1 MMAVDRKRQIIEAAT
16 KSFSQFGYKA
26 TTMDQVARLANV
38 GKGTIYTFFKN
49 KDELFDEIVS
59 SLIKEMKAAADEAFN
74 TSLTFHESVHRSI
87 YSILEF
93 RFTHQ
98 LTIKLFQEGRE
109 MGTPAVMDVI
119 AKLEQVIIKHIMV
132 RVSKA
137 IKDGDI
143 KECDPELTAFIVLKL
158 YVSLIFDWEKD
169 HKPLNKEEIAEI
181 FESYILKG
189 LSI

>member
-1 MMAVDRKRQIIEAAT
+1 
-16 KSFSQFGYKA
+16 
-26 TTMDQVARLANV
+26 
-38 GKGTIYTFFKN
+38 
-49 KDELFDEIVS
+49 
-59 SLIKEMKAAADEAFN
+59 
-74 TSLTFHESVHRSI
+74 
-87 YSILEF
+87 
-93 RFTHQ
+93 
-98 LTIKLFQEGRE
+98 

-132 RVSKA
+132 RVTKA